1 MNTNFA
7 PSRALL
13 FAFLMINAACI
24 NATEDKHPNPEPLKK
39 WVGEGHYRDFEGLQV
54 FVHSSGPKSKDGR
67 GVLIV
72 HGFPGSSW
80 DWQGV
85 AAHVGDSARV
95 VVPDMLG
102 FGRSAKPKTGT
113 FMENYSLKRQANLYE
128 SIAKQE
134 GLTNV
139 VLVIH
144 DMGQSVGAELMAR
157 HDEGSLSF
165 KISHLICLN
174 GSTIMD
180 LIETTAAQK
189 KMLTMPDAAGTKHL
203 DWDAFRED
211 PLRIGF
217 SKEHAASEETLDI
230 MAAQVFY
237 DDGDLVMAQM
247 IRYLDER
254 IENYNRW
261 VGTLTGFHS
270 APMSVYWG
278 LQDPVAKEPMVNRI
292 KAWRPVT
299 DVYKMPDVGHW
310 PMIEVP
316 DRIGKAIVD
325 RLGGYNELPATDL
338 DPRLLS
344 E

>member
-1 MNTNFA
+1 MHDN
-7 PSRALL
+7 
-13 FAFLMINAACI
+13 
-24 NATEDKHPNPEPLKK
+24 LKT
-39 WVGEGHYRDFEGLQV
+39 WVDEGHYRTFEDLQV
-54 FVHSSGPKSKDGR
+54 FVHSSGPEPVDGR

-85 AAHVGDSARV
+85 AAHVGDNARV

-102 FGRSAKPKTGT
+102 FGHSAKPKTGT
-113 FMENYSLKRQANLYE
+113 YIDNYSLMRQADLYE
-128 SIAKQE
+128 SIAAQE

-144 DMGQSVGAELMAR
+144 DMGQTVGSEIMAR

-165 KISHLICLN
+165 KISHVVAVN

-180 LIETTAAQK
+180 LIEVQPIQKQMLALPDQAA
-189 KMLTMPDAAGTKHL
+189 TEHADFAE
-203 DWDAFRED
+203 FREG
-211 PLRIGF
+211 LRDSF
-217 SKEHAASEETLDI
+217 SKEHAASEETLDN
-230 MAAQVFY
+230 MATQVFY
-237 DDGDLVMAQM
+237 NDGDLIMPQM

-254 IENYNRW
+254 MEHYNRW
-261 VGTLTGFHS
+261 VGAITGFHS

-278 LQDPVAKEPMVNRI
+278 LQDPVALEPMVNRI

-310 PMIEVP
+310 PSIEVP

-325 RLGGYNELPATDL
+325 RLGGFNDDLTTDL
-338 DPRLLS
+338 APRLIS

>member
-1 MNTNFA
+1 MRSLGSQVLAVFGAIFYLSTA
-7 PSRALL
+7 CTDV
-13 FAFLMINAACI
+13 AA
-24 NATEDKHPNPEPLKK
+24 AEHPYPEPLKT
-39 WVGEGHYRDFEGLQV
+39 WVDEGHYRTFEGLKV

-85 AAHVGDSARV
+85 AAVADKKARV

-102 FGRSAKPKTGT
+102 FGHSDKPLKGT
-113 FMENYSLKRQANLYE
+113 FKDNYSLMRQANLYE
-128 SIAKQE
+128 SIAREE

-139 VLVIH
+139 ILIAH
-144 DMGQSVGAELMAR
+144 DMGQTVGAELMAR

-165 KISHLICLN
+165 KISHAIIVN

-180 LIETTAAQK
+180 LIEIQPIQK
-189 KMLTMPDAAGTKHL
+189 KMLALPDKAATEHA
-203 DWDAFRED
+203 DFAEFREG
-211 PLRIGF
+211 LRGTF
-217 SKEHAASEETLDI
+217 GREHAASEETLDI

-237 DDGDLVMAQM
+237 NDGDLIMPQM

-254 IENYNRW
+254 MEHYNRW

-278 LQDPVAKEPMVNRI
+278 LQDPVALEPMVNRI

-310 PMIEVP
+310 PSIEVP
-316 DRIGKAIVD
+316 DRIGKAILH
-325 RLGGYNELPATDL
+325 RLGGYNDVPTSDL
-338 DPRLLS
+338 NPRLIS